1 VHVICGAVVFTKI
14 PRRIRIKLKNNTLLI
29 RLLITAVFIAL
40 FTLLWKTGN
49 DEVYYLCGNFSA
61 GETKSNVIRQ
71 LETANLSN
79 YTHNIDANG
88 SIIVF
93 SSKLFFVTNE
103 CIIKFNKNG
112 RVVLAS
118 YE

>member
-1 VHVICGAVVFTKI
+1 MM
-14 PRRIRIKLKNNTLLI
+14 KLKNNNLLI
-29 RLLITAVFIAL
+29 RLLIAAVCITV

-79 YTHNIDANG
+79 YTHTIDANG
-88 SIIVF
+88 STIVF
-93 SSKLFFVTNE
+93 RSQLFFVTNQ
-103 CIIKFNKNG
+103 CINKFNKSG